1 METLKK
7 SLSFLFVIDVYK
19 AGAIWRVYLMN
30 SPNTVFPSDIITK
43 VRGYYANTATDIV
56 EVSISLKQ
64 ATTQLQTALLVN
76 ACIV

>member
-1 METLKK
+1 
-7 SLSFLFVIDVYK
+7 
-19 AGAIWRVYLMN
+19 MN